1 MIGTHYVFS
10 YGGNGG
16 NGGNGKDGGNGG
28 EGGDA
33 AKPTGHCAKAIRDTE
48 GKAGPEA
55 MEEPAAMEAMVE
67 RSSFTSAR
75 KSLRMR
81 GSSFFP
87 RMRLRN

>member
-1 MIGTHYVFS
+1 MYSAMGATEVTEEIERTAATA
-10 YGGNGG
+10 
-16 NGGNGKDGGNGG
+16 GK
-28 EGGDA
+28 EETQPSPPA
-33 AKPTGHCAKAIRDTE
+33 IAQKAIRDTE